1 MGRFLWYN
9 TLMTAKKR
17 GRKSKS
23 KEPVATHELPGG
35 FWRQIMALLMI
46 CIAIIF
52 VVTWMGKGGAVLKN
66 INGML
71 LHIFGYTTYLFPVI
85 LTYLAVMI
93 FRAPNNRLD
102 VSVWVASTLM
112 IFWFSGVFGAPTFGA
127 KNPTGGVVGEGLN
140 SIAVKNLGVG
150 VSIFIYIV
158 LILVTA
164 LFMYAQTP
172 AELFRKISPIFRT
185 SKTEEDARNAKVMR
199 RAAGQVVDND
209 DEEDGL
215 RNFKVNSNVE
225 IAETKKEHHGLLGK
239 KAEKVEKAPAIEEPS
254 ALMAVSDPNWEM
266 PSTELL
272 NKKRSPADPG
282 DTHNN
287 AAIIKD
293 TLEQFGINVEV
304 EGANVGPRITQYT
317 LRPPAGVK
325 VSKIATLDRDLA
337 LNLAKDKIRIEAPIP
352 GTRAVGIEIPNN
364 KAASVGLHELLK
376 SSEWAKMIVDKP
388 LAFAVG
394 KDISGH
400 AIVGNLAK
408 MPHLL
413 IAGTTGSGKSVMTNT
428 LIMSMLFHNSPADLK
443 LIIVDPK
450 QVEMAAYDAIPHLLA
465 PVITNVGEALSA
477 MQWAV
482 KEMEQRYSVMKDA
495 RVKNIADYNAKM
507 AQEDRTASI
516 PDEDGNVQQHDNGK
530 MPYIVVIVDEMA
542 DLMMMAGKELETLIV
557 RIAQKGRAA
566 GIHLVLATQRPEVK
580 VVTGLIKANIPGR
593 IAFAVNNNTDSRVM
607 LDMGGAEKLLG
618 SGDMLFLTT
627 EMMGKP
633 IRVQGAFVSDA
644 EIAKVTDFLRQQAPA
659 DYNEDVTS
667 QTVVLGGKGSAGV
680 GIDMGPMGGGDITRQ
695 SAEIAIREGKISTS
709 LLQRRLHI
717 GYGRAA
723 AVIDEL
729 VEKGVVGESSG
740 GNRGREVLISSMDEY
755 PD

>member
-1 MGRFLWYN
+1 MA
-9 TLMTAKKR
+9 TKKR
-17 GRKSKS
+17 GRKKKS
-23 KEPVATHELPGG
+23 EEVVNSHELPGG

-46 CIAIIF
+46 CIAIVF
-52 VVTWMGKGGAVLKN
+52 VVTWMGKGGPVLKTVN
-66 INGML
+66 DTFL
-71 LHIFGYTTYLFPVI
+71 RIFGYTTYLLPVI

-93 FRAPNNRLD
+93 FRAQDNRLD
-102 VSVWVASTLM
+102 ASVWIASVLM
-112 IFWFSGVFGAPTFGA
+112 IFWFSGIFGVPSYG
-127 KNPTGGVVGEGLN
+127 KVLPTGGVVGEGLN
-140 SIAVKNLGVG
+140 SVAVKSLGGG

-158 LILVTA
+158 LILITA
-164 LFMYAQTP
+164 LFMYAETP
-172 AELFRKISPIFRT
+172 AALFRKIGSIFKT
-185 SKTEEDARNAKVMR
+185 SKNDEDAKNAKVMR
-199 RAAGQVVDND
+199 RAAAGRGIDPD
-209 DEEDGL
+209 DDDGL
-215 RNFKVNSNVE
+215 KNFKVNSNVE
-225 IAETKKEHHGLLGK
+225 IAGQKKVKHGLLSK
-239 KAEKVEKAPAIEEPS
+239 KTDTADKPPVPEEPT

-266 PSTELL
+266 PSLDLL

-293 TLEQFGINVEV
+293 TLDQFGINVEV

-352 GTRAVGIEIPNN
+352 GTRTVGIEIPNN

-376 SSEWAKMIVDKP
+376 SQEWHKMISDKP
-388 LAFAVG
+388 LSFAVG
-394 KDISGH
+394 KDISGRP
-400 AIVGNLAK
+400 IMGNLAK

-428 LIMSMLFHNSPADLK
+428 LITSMLYHNSPADLK

-465 PVITNVGEALSA
+465 PVITNVSEALSA

-482 KEMEQRYSVMKDA
+482 KEMEQRYTVMKDA
-495 RVKNIADYNAKM
+495 RVKNISDYNAKM
-507 AQEDRTASI
+507 ARENKPAVI
-516 PDEDGNVQQHDNGK
+516 EDEDGNDQKHDNGK
-530 MPYIVVIVDEMA
+530 MPYIVIIVDEMA

-633 IRVQGAFVSDA
+633 LRVQGAFVSDQ
-644 EIAKVTDFLRQQAPA
+644 EISRITDFLRHQAPA
-659 DYNEDVTS
+659 DYNEEVTS
-667 QTVVLGGKGSAGV
+667 QQVVIGGKGSNMNM
-680 GIDMGPMGGGDITRQ
+680 DMGSAGGDIKRQ
-695 SAEIAIREGKISTS
+695 AVEVALREGKISTS
-709 LLQRRLHI
+709 LLQRRLRI

-723 AVIDEL
+723 AIIDEL
-729 VEKGVVGESSG
+729 ADQGIVGDSAG
-740 GNRGREVLISSMDEY
+740 GNKGRELLISSMDEY
-755 PD
+755 DNLA

>member
-1 MGRFLWYN
+1 MA
-9 TLMTAKKR
+9 AKKR
-17 GRKSKS
+17 GRKKKTAEVTSS
-23 KEPVATHELPGG
+23 HELPGG

-46 CIAIIF
+46 CVAIVF
-52 VVTWMGKGGAVLKN
+52 VVTWMGKGGVALQNVNDASLRV
-66 INGML
+66 
-71 LHIFGYTTYLFPVI
+71 FGYTTYLFPVL

-93 FRAPNNRLD
+93 FRAQNNRLD
-102 VSVWVASTLM
+102 ASVWVASVLM
-112 IFWFSGVFGAPTFGA
+112 IFWFCGVFGVPTYGQA
-127 KNPTGGVVGEGLN
+127 SSTGGVVGDGLN
-140 SIAVKNLGVG
+140 SVAVKTLGKG
-150 VSIFIYIV
+150 VAIFAYIV
-158 LILVTA
+158 LILITA
-164 LFMYAQTP
+164 LFMYAETP
-172 AELFRKISPIFRT
+172 AALFRKIGAIFKT
-185 SKTEEDARNAKVMR
+185 SKNEEDVANAKVMR
-199 RAAGQVVDND
+199 RASGRELSSD
-209 DEEDGL
+209 DDGL
-215 RNFKVNSNVE
+215 KNFKVNSNVE
-225 IAETKKEHHGLLGK
+225 IADSKKEKRGLLAK
-239 KAEKVEKAPAIEEPS
+239 KADIAEKRPAVEES
-254 ALMAVSDPNWEM
+254 TALMAVSDPNWEM
-266 PSTELL
+266 PSMDLL

-352 GTRAVGIEIPNN
+352 GTRTVGIEIPNN

-376 SSEWAKMIVDKP
+376 SSEWHRMIADKP

-394 KDISGH
+394 KDISGTP
-400 AIVGNLAK
+400 IMGNLAK

-428 LIMSMLFHNSPADLK
+428 LITSMLYHNSPADLR

-450 QVEMAAYDAIPHLLA
+450 QVEMAAYEAIPHLLA
-465 PVITNVGEALSA
+465 PIITNVSEALSA

-482 KEMEQRYSVMKDA
+482 KEMEQRYTVMKDA
-495 RVKNIADYNAKM
+495 RVKNIVDYNEKM
-507 AQEDRTASI
+507 AQEGTPAVI
-516 PDEDGNVQQHDNGK
+516 ADEDGNPQKHDNGK
-530 MPYIVVIVDEMA
+530 MPYIVIVVDEMA

-633 IRVQGAFVSDA
+633 LRVQGAYLSDP

-659 DYNEDVTS
+659 NYNDEVTS
-667 QTVVLGGKGSAGV
+667 QQVVLGGKGAAS
-680 GIDMGPMGGGDITRQ
+680 MGMDMGGGGAGGDVKRQ
-695 SAEIAIREGKISTS
+695 AVEVALREGKISTS
-709 LLQRRLHI
+709 LLQRRLRI

-723 AVIDEL
+723 AIIDEL
-729 VEKGVVGESSG
+729 SDMGIVGDSSG
-740 GNRGREVLISSMDEY
+740 GNKGRELLISSMDEY
-755 PD
+755 DNLA